1 MTNLRKFAVPALSAL
16 LLTAADQASK
26 SWAVRNL
33 PLFEPRELLPGI
45 LGLVHVRNTGV
56 AFSLLSNL
64 DPRWVHPM
72 LILATL
78 LAMAA
83 VLAYIWHLPGKGLAP
98 PGLGLILGGAIGNL
112 IDRWRLGYVV
122 DFIDLH
128 WRTHHWPTFNVAD
141 IGISVGVA
149 LLVADMLFWSKE
161 PADAPRPAAGR
172 KP

>member
-1 MTNLRKFAVPALSAL
+1 MTILRKFTVPALSAL

-33 PLFEPRELLPGI
+33 PLFEPREVVPGF

-56 AFSLLSNL
+56 AFSLLANL

-83 VLAYIWHLPGKGLAP
+83 VVAYIWHLPGKGVSP
-98 PGLGLILGGAIGNL
+98 YGLGLILGGAIGNL
-112 IDRWRLGYVV
+112 IDRARLGYVV
-122 DFIDLH
+122 DFVDLH

-149 LLVADMLFWSKE
+149 LLVADMIFWSRE
-161 PADAPRPAAGR
+161 QSDAPRPSPGR